1 MMMGGNMRA
10 DARTPLGSA
19 LTSGRPRGWWY
30 PWLFVAAFAV
40 VIAVNGVM
48 IKLALDSFSGLD
60 TEHPYERGLG
70 YNDTLA
76 AARAQEEMGWQVAFD
91 AVPAGAAA
99 PEGHPVTLE
108 ARFLDR
114 DGNALTGLEV
124 RALLQRPAVKGHDV
138 ELPLAERGGGRYVAH
153 TDLPLPG
160 QWDLRIVAT
169 SVGGDGA
176 SWQASRR
183 ILLP

>member
-1 MMMGGNMRA
+1 MRP
-10 DARTPLGSA
+10 DGRVPLESA
-19 LTSGRPRGWWY
+19 PASGRPRGWWY
-30 PWLFVAAFAV
+30 PWLFVAAFVV

-48 IKLALDSFSGLD
+48 INFAIGSFSGLE

-76 AARAQEEMGWQVAFD
+76 AARAQDEMGWQVAYD

-99 PEGHPVTLE
+99 PEGHPIALE

-124 RALLQRPAVKGHDV
+124 RALLQRPAAEGHDM
-138 ELPLAERGGGRYVAH
+138 ELPLAERGGGRYVAR

-169 SVGGDGA
+169 ATGSDRA
-176 SWQASRR
+176 SWQSSRR

>member
-1 MMMGGNMRA
+1 MRA
-10 DARTPLGSA
+10 DARTSLGTAPS
-19 LTSGRPRGWWY
+19 SGRPRGWWY
-30 PWLFVAAFAV
+30 PWLFVAGFV
-40 VIAVNGVM
+40 VVFAVNGVM

-76 AARAQEEMGWQVAFD
+76 AARTQEALGWQVAYD
-91 AVPAGAAA
+91 AVPAGDAT
-99 PEGHPVTLE
+99 PDGHPIAVE

-114 DGNALTGLEV
+114 DGNALTGLAV
-124 RALLQRPAVKGHDV
+124 RALLQRPAVAGHDV
-138 ELPLAERGGGRYVAH
+138 ELPLVERGGGRYVAR

-160 QWDLRIVAT
+160 QWDLRIVA
-169 SVGGDGA
+169 GGDGT